1 MLISQPLAL
10 VTGATGAVGPR
21 IVSVL
26 VEAGYAVRTLS
37 LDAPPTDAWPIG
49 VDVCLGDVTDSATV
63 QCAIQGVDGVVHLAA
78 LLHIVNPPP
87 ELRKKYE
94 RINVGGTAT
103 VVDAAI
109 KAGVKRVV
117 LASTIA
123 VYGPSV
129 GQVLDEE
136 SVASPDTFY
145 GHTKLA
151 AEKIVL
157 TARRAD
163 GQPLGTVLR
172 FGAVYG
178 ARNKGNYQ
186 RLVHALSRGWFI
198 PIGDGRNRR
207 PLVYQKDAARALVLA
222 MQHPAAAGKIY
233 NVTDGQF
240 HTVTEINAAICAM
253 LGRKP
258 PRFSIPIVPVRL
270 AAGVLEDVAGL
281 IGLRSPIVRA
291 TIDKYIEDVAV
302 DSQRIQ
308 VELGFMPQYDLRTGW
323 QETIQE
329 LRKSGEL

>member
-1 MLISQPLAL
+1 MTGQSRLAL
-10 VTGATGAVGPR
+10 VTGATGAVGP
-21 IVSVL
+21 SVVQAL
-26 VEAGYAVRTLS
+26 DNAGYRIRTLS
-37 LDAPPTDAWPIG
+37 LDAPQVGLLPAGIDGWI
-49 VDVCLGDVTDSATV
+49 GDVTDPMVVSPV
-63 QCAIQGVDGVVHLAA
+63 MQGVEVVIHLAA

-87 ELRKKYE
+87 ELRERYE
-94 RINVGGTAT
+94 QINVGGTAT

-123 VYGPSV
+123 VYGPS
-129 GQVLDEE
+129 GGRVLDEE
-136 SVASPDTFY
+136 SVACPDTFY
-145 GHTKLA
+145 GQTKLA

-172 FGAVYG
+172 FGAIYG
-178 ARNKGNYQ
+178 SRIKGNYQ
-186 RLVHALSRGWFI
+186 RLVHALSRGRFI

-207 PLVYQKDAARALVLA
+207 TLVYEKDVARAAVLA
-222 MQHPAAAGKIY
+222 IQHPIAAGKVY

-240 HTVTEINAAICAM
+240 HTMQEINLAICAA

-258 PRFSIPIVPVRL
+258 PRLSIPIIPVRL

-302 DSQRIQ
+302 DSHRIQ
-308 VELGFMPQYDLRTGW
+308 DELGFIPQYDLRTGW